1 MKIYKLLEHMTYGVA
16 AIEGVRDA
24 ANARAAKV
32 PEKTALHTQL
42 KTLADQ
48 CDALRSKIVATKEG
62 GMITGEERIRE
73 HIGQLYGAVT
83 GYDGKPTDYQVARN
97 ESLAHELQDVI
108 DDFEKT
114 AQKELAIING
124 GLKKKKMEAI
134 TVLDE
139 ADWQKKKAAESS
151 AAAGAGM
158 RAEARG
164 WERD

>member
-1 MKIYKLLEHMTYGVA
+1 MA

-24 ANARAAKV
+24 ANARALKL
-32 PEKTALHTQL
+32 PEKDVLAKQL
-42 KTLADQ
+42 EQLAKD

-62 GMITGEERIRE
+62 GMVTGEERIRE

-108 DDFEKT
+108 DDFQKQ
-114 AQKELAIING
+114 AQKDLAIINP
-124 GLKKKKMEAI
+124 GLKKKKMETI
-134 TVLDE
+134 TVLSE

-151 AAAGAGM
+151 ATSAAGM
-158 RAEARG
+158 RTEG
-164 WERD
+164 WMRERD